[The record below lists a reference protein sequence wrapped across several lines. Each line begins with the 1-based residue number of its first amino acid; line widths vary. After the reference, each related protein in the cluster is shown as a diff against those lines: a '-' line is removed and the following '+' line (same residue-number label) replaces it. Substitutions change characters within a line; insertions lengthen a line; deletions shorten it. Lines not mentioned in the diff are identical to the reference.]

1 MIAIID
7 YGAGN
12 LQSVKK
18 ALDFIGA
25 ENVITDNPETI
36 LSADKVLLPGV
47 GSFGDAMNSMRE
59 KNLVETVKQC
69 ALSGKPFLGICL
81 GLQLL
86 FEESEESPGVKGLG
100 IFKGKIKKFSPE
112 MGLKIPHIGWNSLEI
127 KQKDTLFKNVPEGA
141 YVYFVHSYY
150 AVDCED
156 SLLAYSEYDK
166 DITAIVGKNNVTIVP
181 LLVSLKISI
190 LPPKDFSI
198 ILPKFNS
205 LTIIILHS
213 PCTQKA
219 KLSSLS
225 IKILSPSHRTRE
237 EVTVV

>member
-18 ALDFIGA
+18 AFDFIGA
-25 ENVITDNPETI
+25 ESVVTDNPETI
-36 LSADKVLLPGV
+36 NACDKILLPGV
-47 GSFGDAMNSMRE
+47 GSFGDAMDSMN
-59 KNLVETVKQC
+59 KKGLVETVKQN

-100 IFKGKIKKFSPE
+100 IFKGKIKKISPG

-127 KQKDTLFKNVPEGA
+127 KQKETLFKDIPENS

-150 AVDCED
+150 LHAED
-156 SLLAYSEYDK
+156 ENEIATVTNYGIDFHSA
-166 DITAIVGKNNVTIVP
+166 VGKNNIFATQFHPEKSGDVG
-181 LLVSLKISI
+181 LQI
-190 LPPKDFSI
+190 LRNFASM
-198 ILPKFNS
+198 
-205 LTIIILHS
+205 
-213 PCTQKA
+213 
-219 KLSSLS
+219 
-225 IKILSPSHRTRE
+225 
-237 EVTVV
+237 EVK

>member
-25 ENVITDNPETI
+25 ESVITDSPEI
-36 LSADKVLLPGV
+36 INSCDKILLPGV
-47 GSFGDAMNSMRE
+47 GSFGDAMDSMSQ
-59 KNLVETVKQC
+59 KGLVETVREN
-69 ALSGKPFLGICL
+69 ALSGKAFLGICL

-100 IFKGKIKKFSPE
+100 IFKGKIKKFPND

-127 KQKDTLFKNVPEGA
+127 KQNDTLFKDVPENS

-150 AVDCED
+150 LHAEEANDVATVTNYGIDFH
-156 SLLAYSEYDK
+156 SA
-166 DITAIVGKNNVTIVP
+166 VGKNN
-181 LLVSLKISI
+181 I
-190 LPPKDFSI
+190 LATQFHPEKSGDVGLQ
-198 ILPKFNS
+198 ILRNFAS
-205 LTIIILHS
+205 M
-213 PCTQKA
+213 
-219 KLSSLS
+219 
-225 IKILSPSHRTRE
+225 
-237 EVTVV
+237 EVK

>member
-18 ALDFIGA
+18 AFDFIGA
-25 ENVITDNPETI
+25 ESVITDNPEI
-36 LSADKVLLPGV
+36 INSCDRILLPGV
-47 GSFGDAMNSMRE
+47 GSFGDAMDSMH
-59 KNLVETVKQC
+59 KSGLVETVKQN

-100 IFKGKIKKFSPE
+100 IFKGKIKKFSSD

-127 KQKDTLFKNVPEGA
+127 KQNDTLFKNIPENS

-150 AVDCED
+150 LHAED
-156 SLLAYSEYDK
+156 EN
-166 DITAIVGKNNVTIVP
+166 DIATVTNYGIDFHSAVGKNNIFATQFHPEKSGDVG
-181 LLVSLKISI
+181 LQI
-190 LPPKDFSI
+190 LRNFASM
-198 ILPKFNS
+198 
-205 LTIIILHS
+205 
-213 PCTQKA
+213 
-219 KLSSLS
+219 
-225 IKILSPSHRTRE
+225 
-237 EVTVV
+237 EVK